1 MPQLYF
7 PKFDGTNPK
16 LWIKQC
22 GTYFDLYAIPVENWV
37 KLATVNFAGPAAF
50 WMQTV
55 EINIRKCS
63 WEYLCQLVVDRFD
76 RDQFNHFIHQFFHVK
91 QIDSVTEYV
100 TLFDNLMHQLLAH
113 DPLVNPAILTG
124 KFVDGLKPNIRATL
138 LLHRPKDLDTVSSL
152 VIL

>member
-1 MPQLYF
+1 MPQLDF